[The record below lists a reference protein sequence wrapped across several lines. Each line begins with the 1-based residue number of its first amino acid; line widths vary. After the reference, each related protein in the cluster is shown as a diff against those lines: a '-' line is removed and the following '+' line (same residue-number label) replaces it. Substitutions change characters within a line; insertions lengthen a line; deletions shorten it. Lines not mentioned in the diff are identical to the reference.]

1 MISTNRS
8 RVLLGLLVFVLML
21 GASSAFAQSNGN
33 GIGVGIKG
41 GLLFSNLDFGADDDF
56 LKNKTGFTGGLFIG
70 GNRGGLLGV
79 EADIFYSS
87 KGANVDGSGSD
98 FDIRMLEIPVLLRL
112 NVGSGSLSSA
122 RVYGLAGPSMGFRL
136 KSEFGGIDIVDF
148 TEGYDVNVVLGA
160 GVELTRFL
168 VEARYNHG
176 VKNISKNFSESAD
189 IKTRSYAV
197 LLGIR
202 FN

>member
-1 MISTNRS
+1 MISTSRS
-8 RVLLGLLVFVLML
+8 RVLLGLLVTVLTL
-21 GASSAFAQSNGN
+21 GASSAFAQNN
-33 GIGVGIKG
+33 DRGIGVGIKG

-79 EADIFYSS
+79 EADILYST
-87 KGANVDGSGSD
+87 KGAKVEGSGSD

-112 NVGSGSLSSA
+112 NVGSGSLSGA
-122 RVYGLAGPSMGFRL
+122 RLYGLAGPSMGFRL

-168 VEARYNHG
+168 IEARYNRG
-176 VKNISKNFSESAD
+176 LKNISKNFSESAD